1 MPTTTRIHNF
11 SAGPAVLPLPV
22 LDIMLNDNGT
32 AFAQGMPLPRRYVTW
47 FFGNGILPPLWN
59 PVSTGAD
66 WALSE
71 ELAPLAD
78 VKNWLTVV
86 SGLRQPVATGSPH
99 PTGSAV
105 STTGADFQNNSAV
118 LPSIDQIV
126 ASVNKGGR
134 FPSLEVGVSNAT
146 PNGPEN
152 TLHAI
157 SHRGPSAANFPEFNP
172 HALFTRIFTGAGTPA
187 TSGADS
193 ISEQMAKLSLAKRSI
208 LDAVLADGDEL
219 SHLLGASDKRRL
231 SDHLEAI
238 RGIETRLQTLPSALN
253 SAIQIPGDPLQAGV
267 TTDTKAEAP
276 AAVNRVMAEMLAVAL
291 ATDVTRSASLVFTL
305 PAAHVF
311 FRSLGSDMNDDFHD
325 TICHTDAGD
334 NAHQQR
340 VHRGVVYT
348 MQSLAAFVGRLA
360 AMPEGAGTV
369 LDNSLVYVTSCTSWG
384 KIHDRTEWPVLL
396 VGKAGGAI
404 KGDQHYRAEGR
415 LLPEVLLTIA
425 NVFGA
430 NLTTLGKDASQVSTE
445 LSGLRL
451 G

>member
-1 MPTTTRIHNF
+1 MLRGALTTGA
-11 SAGPAVLPLPV
+11 SLALPLPV
-22 LDIMLNDNGT
+22 LDIMLNNNGT
-32 AFAQGMPLPRRYVTW
+32 AFAQGMPLTRRFVTW

-71 ELAPLAD
+71 ELAPLAN
-78 VKNWLTVV
+78 VKDWLTVV
-86 SGLRQPVATGSPH
+86 SGLEQQIASGSPH

-105 STTGADFQNNSAV
+105 STTGADFKNNSAV

-152 TLHAI
+152 TLHAV
-157 SHRGPSAANFPEFNP
+157 SHRGPSAPNFPEFNP
-172 HALFTRIFTGAGTPA
+172 HALFTRIFTGATSPS
-187 TSGADS
+187 TSGGDNMP
-193 ISEQMAKLSLAKRSI
+193 EQMAKLSLAKRSI

-219 SHLLGASDKRRL
+219 SNLLGAADKRRL
-231 SDHLEAI
+231 ADHLEAI
-238 RGIETRLQTLPSALN
+238 RGIETRLQTLPPPIDVN
-253 SAIQIPGDPLQAGV
+253 SAIQIPGDPLLAGV
-267 TTDTKAEAP
+267 TTDTNAEAP
-276 AAVNRVMAEMLAVAL
+276 TAVNQVMAEMLAVAL
-291 ATDVTRSASLVFTL
+291 ATDVTRSASMVFTL

-334 NAHQQR
+334 NAHQTR
-340 VHRGVVYT
+340 VNRGVIYT
-348 MQSLAAFVGRLA
+348 MQALSAFVGRLA

-384 KIHDRTEWPVLL
+384 KVHDRKEWPVLL
-396 VGKAGGAI
+396 IGKAGGAI
-404 KGDQHYRAEGR
+404 QGNQHYRAVGHA
-415 LLPEVLLTIA
+415 LPEVLLTIA

-430 NLTTLGKDASQVSTE
+430 NLTTLGTNGAVVSNE
-445 LSGLRL
+445 LSGRRRA
-451 G
+451 

>member
-1 MPTTTRIHNF
+1 
-11 SAGPAVLPLPV
+11 
-22 LDIMLNDNGT
+22 
-32 AFAQGMPLPRRYVTW
+32 
-47 FFGNGILPPLWN
+47 
-59 PVSTGAD
+59 
-66 WALSE
+66 
-71 ELAPLAD
+71 
-78 VKNWLTVV
+78 
-86 SGLRQPVATGSPH
+86 
-99 PTGSAV
+99 
-105 STTGADFQNNSAV
+105 
-118 LPSIDQIV
+118 
-126 ASVNKGGR
+126 
-134 FPSLEVGVSNAT
+134 
-146 PNGPEN
+146 
-152 TLHAI
+152 
-157 SHRGPSAANFPEFNP
+157 
-172 HALFTRIFTGAGTPA
+172 
-187 TSGADS
+187 
-193 ISEQMAKLSLAKRSI
+193 MAKLSLAKRSI

-238 RGIETRLQTLPSALN
+238 RGIETRLQTLPSAMN

-360 AMPEGAGTV
+360 AIPEGAGTV